1 MNEWEEK
8 LNTLLSD
15 PDAMSQ
21 VVNMAQALSAQMGG
35 NAPQGEGNAA
45 PPPPPQ
51 NASPPQSP
59 DAGNPFSPLGSIDP
73 ELLQRLI
80 PVIKQMNRPESSETS
95 AFLYALRP
103 FLRPSRRDKFDRAVQ
118 LARMIHLA
126 KTFFNSQEG

>member
-35 NAPQGEGNAA
+35 SAPQGEESAA

-51 NASPPQSP
+51 NASPPP
-59 DAGNPFSPLGSIDP
+59 DAGNPFSQLGSIDP

-103 FLRPSRRDKFDRAVQ
+103 FLKPSRRDKVDRAVQ

>member
-35 NAPQGEGNAA
+35 SAPQGEGNAA
-45 PPPPPQ
+45 PPPQ
-51 NASPPQSP
+51 NASPPP

-103 FLRPSRRDKFDRAVQ
+103 FLKPSRRDKVDRAVQ

>member
-35 NAPQGEGNAA
+35 SAPQGEESAA

-51 NASPPQSP
+51 NASPPP
-59 DAGNPFSPLGSIDP
+59 DAGNPLSQLGSIDP
-73 ELLQRLI
+73 KLLQRLI

-103 FLRPSRRDKFDRAVQ
+103 FLKPSRRDKVDRAVQ

>member
-35 NAPQGEGNAA
+35 SAPQGEGSTA

-51 NASPPQSP
+51 NASPPP
-59 DAGNPFSPLGSIDP
+59 DAGNPFSQLGSIDP

-103 FLRPSRRDKFDRAVQ
+103 FLKPSRRDKVDRAVQ

>member
-35 NAPQGEGNAA
+35 SAPQGEGSAA
-45 PPPPPQ
+45 PPPQ
-51 NASPPQSP
+51 NASPPP
-59 DAGNPFSPLGSIDP
+59 DAGNPLSQFGSIDP

-103 FLRPSRRDKFDRAVQ
+103 FLKPSRRDKVDRAVQ